1 MTSQTIH
8 IAIEERGVARLT
20 LARPEKHNALSAEL
34 IDALTEAAYDLGRNA
49 NVRVVVLAGEGASF
63 CAGGDLG
70 WMRAQFDATRA
81 ERVAEARRLAMLFK
95 ALNEL
100 PKPLIARVHGNAF
113 GGGIGI
119 LSVCDM
125 AIAAATARFGLTEVR
140 LGIIP
145 ATISPYVIARIGEAE
160 ARPLFLSGKI
170 IDAWQAHAAG
180 LLVPRPF
187 PRTRSTR
194 PSRSEIRHLLAAS
207 PQAAARA
214 KALAR
219 SLGVP
224 ITDELIDRV
233 ITQLADTWETEEAR
247 GRAHS
252 ILRTAGAELEI
263 GCLARAYFFLLSV
276 VEILL
281 CRSPSSHLKPVGPNE
296 SR

>member
-8 IAIEERGVARLT
+8 IATDERGVARLT
-20 LARPEKHNALSAEL
+20 LARPEKHNALSADM
-34 IDALTEAAYDLGRNA
+34 IDDLTAAIRDLGHDKA
-49 NVRVVVLAGEGASF
+49 VRVVVLAGEGTSF

-81 ERVAEARRLAMLFK
+81 GRMVEARRPAMLFK

-100 PKPLIARVHGNAF
+100 PKPLVARVHGNAF

-125 AIAAATARFGLTEVR
+125 VISAATARFGLTEVR

-145 ATISPYVIARIGEAE
+145 ATISPYVVARIGEAN

-180 LLVPRPF
+180 MLSRVVPEE
-187 PRTRSTR
+187 SLD
-194 PSRSEIRHLLAAS
+194 EAIEAEVRHFLAAS

-219 SLGVP
+219 SVGRP
-224 ITDELIDRV
+224 ITDEMIDHV
-233 ITQLADTWETEEAR
+233 VEQLADAWETEEAKE
-247 GRAHS
+247 GVA
-252 ILRTAGAELEI
+252 A
-263 GCLARAYFFLLSV
+263 FF
-276 VEILL
+276 E
-281 CRSPSSHLKPVGPNE
+281 RRQPSW
-296 SR
+296 R

>member
-8 IAIEERGVARLT
+8 IAIDERGVARLT
-20 LARPEKHNALSAEL
+20 LARPEKHNALSAEM
-34 IDALTEAAYDLGRNA
+34 IDDLTEAAYDLGRNA
-49 NVRVVVLAGEGASF
+49 SVRVVVLAGEGASF

-70 WMRAQFDATRA
+70 WMRAQFEATRA
-81 ERVAEARRLAMLFK
+81 GRIVEARRLAMLFR

-145 ATISPYVIARIGEAE
+145 ATISPYVIARIGEAK

-180 LLVPRPF
+180 LLSRVVPEDALDEAIE
-187 PRTRSTR
+187 
-194 PSRSEIRHLLAAS
+194 SEVRHLLAAS

-219 SLGVP
+219 SLGMP

-233 ITQLADTWETEEAR
+233 IEQLVDTWETEEAR
-247 GRAHS
+247 EG
-252 ILRTAGAELEI
+252 
-263 GCLARAYFFLLSV
+263 LAAFF
-276 VEILL
+276 E
-281 CRSPSSHLKPVGPNE
+281 RREP
-296 SR
+296 RWR

>member
-20 LARPEKHNALSAEL
+20 LARPQKHNALSAEL

-145 ATISPYVIARIGEAE
+145 ATISPYVIARIGEAK

-180 LLVPRPF
+180 LLSRVVPEDALDEAIE
-187 PRTRSTR
+187 
-194 PSRSEIRHLLAAS
+194 SEIRHLLAAS

-247 GRAHS
+247 EG
-252 ILRTAGAELEI
+252 LTA
-263 GCLARAYFFLLSV
+263 FF
-276 VEILL
+276 E
-281 CRSPSSHLKPVGPNE
+281 RREPSW
-296 SR
+296 R

>member
-34 IDALTEAAYDLGRNA
+34 IDALTEAAYDLGRNT

-125 AIAAATARFGLTEVR
+125 AISAATARFGLTEVR

-145 ATISPYVIARIGEAE
+145 ATISPYVIARIGEAK

-180 LLVPRPF
+180 LLSRVVPEDALDEAIE
-187 PRTRSTR
+187 
-194 PSRSEIRHLLAAS
+194 SEIRHLLAAS

-224 ITDELIDRV
+224 ITDELIDHV

-247 GRAHS
+247 EG
-252 ILRTAGAELEI
+252 
-263 GCLARAYFFLLSV
+263 LAAFF
-276 VEILL
+276 E
-281 CRSPSSHLKPVGPNE
+281 RREPSW
-296 SR
+296 R

>member
-8 IAIEERGVARLT
+8 IATDERGVARLS
-20 LARPEKHNALSAEL
+20 LARPEKHNALSADM
-34 IDALTEAAYDLGRNA
+34 IDDLTAAARDLGHDKA
-49 NVRVVVLAGEGASF
+49 VRVVVLAGEGTSF

-81 ERVAEARRLAMLFK
+81 GRMVEARRLAMLFK

-100 PKPLIARVHGNAF
+100 PKPLVARVHGNAF

-125 AIAAATARFGLTEVR
+125 VISAATARFGLTEVR

-145 ATISPYVIARIGEAE
+145 ATISPYVVARIGEAN

-180 LLVPRPF
+180 MLSRVVPEE
-187 PRTRSTR
+187 SLD
-194 PSRSEIRHLLAAS
+194 EAIEAEVRHFLAAS

-219 SLGVP
+219 SVGRP
-224 ITDELIDRV
+224 ITDEMIDHV
-233 ITQLADTWETEEAR
+233 VEQLADAWETEEAKE
-247 GRAHS
+247 GVA
-252 ILRTAGAELEI
+252 A
-263 GCLARAYFFLLSV
+263 FF
-276 VEILL
+276 E
-281 CRSPSSHLKPVGPNE
+281 RRQPSW
-296 SR
+296 R

>member
-125 AIAAATARFGLTEVR
+125 AISAATARFGLTEVR

-145 ATISPYVIARIGEAE
+145 ATISPYVIARIGEAK

-180 LLVPRPF
+180 LLSRVVPEDALDEAIE
-187 PRTRSTR
+187 
-194 PSRSEIRHLLAAS
+194 SEIRHLLAAS

-224 ITDELIDRV
+224 ITDELIDHV

-247 GRAHS
+247 EG
-252 ILRTAGAELEI
+252 
-263 GCLARAYFFLLSV
+263 LAAFF
-276 VEILL
+276 E
-281 CRSPSSHLKPVGPNE
+281 RREPSW
-296 SR
+296 R